1 MGSQQRPRRKFT
13 MRKTKPAVWLDV
25 KHLGKDNFSVVLTI
39 HTRLRDE
46 MAHEAWRRVQTMA
59 LEWLRSQGVDE
70 QNLHADANP
79 QLRLAQHNG
88 KGSLSNAQLAE
99 QSKRAAEAREMK
111 MLEMLRSRA
120 PFRVRAIHGEEFSDC
135 GSFHMPHAEREAL
148 TDPEVG
154 ICTSRSLKVARRS
167 KQQSNKGRSQRQN
180 LRNKRA
186 RLSAKILRHW
196 AAQRDECVKQGE
208 IVKAHYHVR
217 RGRSSTVEHAV
228 VMQPPIEDH
237 IRLRFSKG
245 NHNEQ
250 VVPVEWALPMK
261 TAAEYL
267 TAKGNSKRL
276 RRKELQRR
284 RRQVCC

>member
-1 MGSQQRPRRKFT
+1 

-25 KHLGKDNFSVVLTI
+25 KKLAKDNFSVVLTI

-46 MAHEAWRRVQTMA
+46 IAKEAWRRVQTMA

-88 KGSLSNAQLAE
+88 KGSLSNAQLAD
-99 QSKRAAEAREMK
+99 QSKRAAEARQMK

-120 PFRVRAIHGEEFSDC
+120 SFRRAPFRASTIDDFDC
-135 GSFHMPHAEREAL
+135 DSFHMPHAERDAL
-148 TDPEVG
+148 TDPEGG

-167 KQQSNKGRSQRQN
+167 KQQPNKGILQG
-180 LRNKRA
+180 RNPKNKPA
-186 RLSAKILRHW
+186 RISGKILRHW
-196 AAQRDECVKQGE
+196 VAQRDESVKQGE

-217 RGRSSTVEHAV
+217 SGRSTMVEHAV
-228 VMQPPIEDH
+228 VVQAPIEGH
-237 IRLRFSKG
+237 VRLRFSRRLWTMSG
-245 NHNEQ
+245 YHHEQ
-250 VVPVEWALPMK
+250 DVPVEWAFPMK

-267 TAKGNSKRL
+267 TAGGNSKRL

-284 RRQVCC
+284 RRQSCYM

>member
-25 KHLGKDNFSVVLTI
+25 KRFAKDNFSVVLTI

-135 GSFHMPHAEREAL
+135 GSFHMPHAQREAV

-167 KQQSNKGRSQRQN
+167 KQQPNKGRSQRQN

-196 AAQRDECVKQGE
+196 VAQRDESVKRGE

-217 RGRSSTVEHAV
+217 RGRSNMIEQAV
-228 VMQPPIEDH
+228 VMQPPIENH
-237 IRLRFSKG
+237 VQLRF
-245 NHNEQ
+245 
-250 VVPVEWALPMK
+250 
-261 TAAEYL
+261 
-267 TAKGNSKRL
+267 R
-276 RRKELQRR
+276 
-284 RRQVCC
+284 